1 MCNMIHIYNYEGQL
15 STAVTSGLINLY
27 IFLKKKINLYIL
39 GSAINVCLNAYDP
52 KDIYTCVALSNIQSY
67 MEFYKILL

>member
-15 STAVTSGLINLY
+15 STAVTSGS
-27 IFLKKKINLYIL
+27 INLYIL